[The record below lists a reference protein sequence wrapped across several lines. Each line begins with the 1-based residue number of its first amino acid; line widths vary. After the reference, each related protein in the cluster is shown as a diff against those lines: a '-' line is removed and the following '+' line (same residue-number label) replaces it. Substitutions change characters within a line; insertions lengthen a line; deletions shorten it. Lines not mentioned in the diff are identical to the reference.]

1 MRKGTAAVLLS
12 RFNPGVMN
20 AMTTRALVAWAVE
33 TLLLRAMLYV
43 LGTGDAPLLDLV
55 AYAGYTFVGV
65 TLSLLGWT
73 LVRASFY
80 PLYIWTW

>member
-1 MRKGTAAVLLS
+1 
-12 RFNPGVMN
+12 
-20 AMTTRALVAWAVE
+20 MTTRALVAWAVE
-33 TLLLRAMLYV
+33 TILLRAMLYV

-73 LVRASFY
+73 IVHASFY